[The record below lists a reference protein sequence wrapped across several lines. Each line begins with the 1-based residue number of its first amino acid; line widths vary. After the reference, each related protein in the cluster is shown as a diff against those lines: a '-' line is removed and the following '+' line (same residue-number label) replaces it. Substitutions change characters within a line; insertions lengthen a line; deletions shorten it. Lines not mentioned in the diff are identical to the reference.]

1 MLRFERIPLKR
12 ALVLLLLTMAAPLT
26 ARTRAAPARSAVDQ
40 EYIAALAT
48 ANRFLQAWRSQDRNG
63 ILLLS
68 GKVKG
73 QTAEEHLQS
82 LFSRADNAQEAY
94 EISGGRKLK
103 AGRYIFSVALF
114 NSRNGTWMQRRSS
127 RIIVT
132 RVGKNHWAVDKLPL
146 SAPTFRYRNS
156 RFKCC
161 PESATRA

>member
-1 MLRFERIPLKR
+1 MLRFERIPLER
-12 ALVLLLLTMAAPLT
+12 ALVLLLLTIAAPLT

-48 ANRFLQAWRSQDRNG
+48 ANRFLQAWQSQDQETG

-68 GKVKG
+68 DKEKG

-127 RIIVT
+127 RMIVT
-132 RVGKNHWAVDKLPL
+132 RVGKNDWAVDKLP
-146 SAPTFRYRNS
+146 
-156 RFKCC
+156 
-161 PESATRA
+161 

>member
-1 MLRFERIPLKR
+1 MLRFERIPLER
-12 ALVLLLLTMAAPLT
+12 ALVLLLLTIAAPLT

-48 ANRFLQAWRSQDRNG
+48 ANRFLQAWQSQDQETG

-68 GKVKG
+68 DKVKG

-114 NSRNGTWMQRRSS
+114 NSRNGMWMQRRSS
-127 RIIVT
+127 RMIVT
-132 RVGKNHWAVDKLPL
+132 RVGKNDWAVDKLP
-146 SAPTFRYRNS
+146 
-156 RFKCC
+156 
-161 PESATRA
+161 

>member
-1 MLRFERIPLKR
+1 MLQFESIPLKR
-12 ALVLLLLTMAAPLT
+12 ARVLLLLTIAAPLT

-48 ANRFLQAWRSQDRNG
+48 ANRFLQAWQSQDQETG

-68 GKVKG
+68 DKVKG
-73 QTAEEHLQS
+73 HTAEEHLQS
-82 LFSRADNAQEAY
+82 FFSRADNAQEAY

-127 RIIVT
+127 RMIVT
-132 RVGKNHWAVDKLPL
+132 RVGKNDWAVDKLP
-146 SAPTFRYRNS
+146 
-156 RFKCC
+156 
-161 PESATRA
+161 

>member
-1 MLRFERIPLKR
+1 LER
-12 ALVLLLLTMAAPLT
+12 ALVLLLLTIAAPLT

-48 ANRFLQAWRSQDRNG
+48 ANRFLQAWQSQDQETG

-68 GKVKG
+68 DKVKG

-114 NSRNGTWMQRRSS
+114 NSRNGMWMQRRSS
-127 RIIVT
+127 RMIVT
-132 RVGKNHWAVDKLPL
+132 RVGKNDWAVDKLP
-146 SAPTFRYRNS
+146 
-156 RFKCC
+156 
-161 PESATRA
+161 

>member
-1 MLRFERIPLKR
+1 MLQFESIPLKR
-12 ALVLLLLTMAAPLT
+12 ARVLLLLTIAAPLT

-48 ANRFLQAWRSQDRNG
+48 ANRFLQAWQSQDQETG

-68 GKVKG
+68 DKEKG

-127 RIIVT
+127 RMIVT
-132 RVGKNHWAVDKLPL
+132 RVGKNDWAVDKLP
-146 SAPTFRYRNS
+146 
-156 RFKCC
+156 
-161 PESATRA
+161 

>member
-12 ALVLLLLTMAAPLT
+12 ALVLLLLTIAAPLT

-48 ANRFLQAWRSQDRNG
+48 ANRFLQAWQSQDQETG

-68 GKVKG
+68 DKVKG

-127 RIIVT
+127 RMIVT
-132 RVGKNHWAVDKLPL
+132 RVGENDWAVDKLP
-146 SAPTFRYRNS
+146 
-156 RFKCC
+156 
-161 PESATRA
+161 